1 MVKTEHCVKQQNE
14 VEILT
19 AQLSEKDSNLQKC
32 QEEWDQLIA
41 ALKIQLKGLISSN
54 VQKNNE
60 MNNLKRSH
68 QRLLKQKKK
77 TLVIKPSHRSSMDL
91 IRFET
96 EPQTTSFEISRNE

>member
-19 AQLSEKDSNLQKC
+19 AQLAEKDSNLQKC

-41 ALKIQLKGLISSN
+41 ALEIQLKGLISSN

-60 MNNLKRSH
+60 IEQLKKITSEASVTEE
-68 QRLLKQKKK
+68 K

-91 IRFET
+91 IRGET